1 MTLNTT
7 EPTVIIG
14 AGFTGLFA
22 ALHLR
27 HQSYI
32 SEILLIDQRS
42 QFVFKPMLYE
52 LLTEELTEGIICPS
66 YAELLKGSNISFVQ
80 GDVTR
85 LNLSE
90 KVVELGTGEVYH

>member
-1 MTLNTT
+1 MTLHTI

-42 QFVFKPMLYE
+42 QFVFKQMLY
-52 LLTEELTEGIICPS
+52 
-66 YAELLKGSNISFVQ
+66 
-80 GDVTR
+80 
-85 LNLSE
+85 
-90 KVVELGTGEVYH
+90 